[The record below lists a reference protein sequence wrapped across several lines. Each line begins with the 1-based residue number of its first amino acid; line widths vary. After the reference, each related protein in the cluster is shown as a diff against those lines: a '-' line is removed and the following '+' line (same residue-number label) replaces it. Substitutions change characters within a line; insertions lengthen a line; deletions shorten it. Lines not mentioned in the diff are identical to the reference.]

1 MYTFDKTATS
11 LSLLK
16 LDLFRGNHHYSVHL
30 ETLGASPIFT
40 EDVYVYLQ
48 ICVWRFRSKLSKGW
62 FISILI
68 LLYLQ
73 CPIVSKTAGSQCLL
87 NE

>member
-1 MYTFDKTATS
+1 MYTFDKTSTS
-11 LSLLK
+11 PSLLK

-40 EDVYVYLQ
+40 EDVYPQ
-48 ICVWRFRSKLSKGW
+48 ICVWRFRSKLSKCG
-62 FISILI
+62 FISLFI
-68 LLYLQ
+68 LLYQQ

-87 NE
+87 NK

>member
-40 EDVYVYLQ
+40 EDVYPQ
-48 ICVWRFRSKLSKGW
+48 ICVWRFLSKLSKGG